1 MTTFTTSG
9 ALADKSGKPHE
20 EVLQVIKTLPCSDVY
35 RRQNIEAVMYHDA
48 CGELQVQYRLSREA
62 AKMVM
67 IILMGNLDMSTP
79 EPPPSPTPASS
90 TITRAL
96 QLRTS
101 RMGNESIQTVNAKN
115 LHAWLEVKTGYNAWI
130 KRRIEE
136 NGFVKDIDYVEVLIK
151 NDQKSIHADSRKRTP
166 DSGRPETEH
175 HLTLDMAKQI
185 AAAERNDK
193 GKEARLYFI
202 ACEKEM
208 KRLQSLPPSGPID
221 FKLSPRGSKG
231 LQALGD
237 ILKEVAQ
244 NSEAKARLQDELR
257 RKMLQGDAQAT
268 VATRKRLGDIA

>member
-1 MTTFTTSG
+1 MLTVTTSG
-9 ALADKSGKPHE
+9 ALADKSCKTHE
-20 EVLQVIKTLPCSDVY
+20 EVLQVIKTLPCSDVF
-35 RRQNIEAVMYHDA
+35 RRQNIEAVMYHDEA
-48 CGELQVQYRLSREA
+48 GELQVQYRLSREA

-79 EPPPSPTPASS
+79 EPSPSPTPASS
-90 TITRAL
+90 TIARAL
-96 QLRTS
+96 QFRTS
-101 RMGNESIQTVNAKN
+101 RMGSESIQTVNAKN
-115 LHAWLEVKTGYNAWI
+115 LHAWLGVGKDYSTWLKGRIEKYQFVKNQDYVVFPKTG
-130 KRRIEE
+130 E
-136 NGFVKDIDYVEVLIK
+136 
-151 NDQKSIHADSRKRTP
+151 KSIHADSHKNTP
-166 DSGRPETEH
+166 DSGRPEWDVY
-175 HLTLDMAKQI
+175 LTLDMAKQL
-185 AAAERNDK
+185 AMVERTAK
-193 GKEARLYFI
+193 GQEARLYFI

-244 NSEAKARLQDELR
+244 HSEAKARLQDELR